1 VLISQEGAVRIL
13 TNSNPG
19 RAQRDH
25 ADAVRR
31 TLGRAGRRREKDPGV
46 GAIVFTGAG
55 DFFCSGGDLN
65 LLAKRRE
72 LPMAER
78 RQILEGLNNLIRA
91 LRDCA
96 KPVIAAVEGGAAGAG
111 LSMALACDMLV
122 SARDAFYTVA
132 YVKVGLTPDGGAT
145 AFLAEFVS
153 RQVLTELCLTGDRM
167 TAERLNQLGAV
178 NRLTDKGAA
187 LAEAVALAA
196 KVATGP
202 QRATARIKTLC
213 RQAHHATLE
222 EQLDP
227 RPCSWS
233 SRRATPRRPKASAR
247 SWASARPT
255 SSPCAMT
262 RQRTRPDANRASHA
276 VRGFLVYSKS
286 VPCLY

>member
-1 VLISQEGAVRIL
+1 MSDTTNRTVLISQEGAVRIL
-13 TNSNPG
+13 TNSNPAA
-19 RAQRDH
+19 RNAITPTLYAELSAAL
-25 ADAVRR
+25 ADA
-31 TLGRAGRRREKDPGV
+31 EKDPEV

-91 LRDCA
+91 LRDCS

-167 TAERLNQLGAV
+167 PAERLHALGAV

-187 LAEAVALAA
+187 LAEAIALAA
-196 KVATGP
+196 KVASGP
-202 QRATARIKTLC
+202 QRASARIKTLC

-222 EQLDP
+222 EQLDAEAVFMVESQGDAEAAEGIGAFLGK
-227 RPCSWS
+227 RKADFVAL
-233 SRRATPRRPKASAR
+233 RRAGGKAD
-247 SWASARPT
+247 AS
-255 SSPCAMT
+255 
-262 RQRTRPDANRASHA
+262 
-276 VRGFLVYSKS
+276 
-286 VPCLY
+286 

>member
-1 VLISQEGAVRIL
+1 MTDKTVSISRQGAVRIL

-19 RAQRDH
+19 ARNAITPTLYAELSAAL
-25 ADAVRR
+25 ADAQD
-31 TLGRAGRRREKDPGV
+31 DPEV
-46 GAIVFTGAG
+46 GAVVFTGAG

-72 LPMAER
+72 LPAAER
-78 RQILEGLNNLIRA
+78 REKLEGLHDLIRDI
-91 LRDCA
+91 RDFG

-153 RQVLTELCLTGDRM
+153 RQVLTEMCLTGDRM
-167 TAERLNQLGAV
+167 TAERLHALGAV

-187 LAEAVALAA
+187 LAEAIALAA
-196 KVATGP
+196 KVASGP
-202 QRATARIKTLC
+202 QRASARIKTLC

-222 EQLDP
+222 EQLDAEAVFMVE
-227 RPCSWS
+227 SQADDEAAEGIGAFLGK
-233 SRRATPRRPKASAR
+233 RRADFSALRRKK
-247 SWASARPT
+247 
-255 SSPCAMT
+255 
-262 RQRTRPDANRASHA
+262 QDA
-276 VRGFLVYSKS
+276 
-286 VPCLY
+286 P